1 MSDRRRRNVS
11 DLGPP
16 PRWLNCPRKGD
27 LVAEKFLPFKTPL
40 SGVYDSQ
47 VPEANR
53 FYPSMLL
60 ASLARYKVKL
70 GLWIDLTNTGRFYD
84 RKEVEECGV
93 KYLKLQCRG
102 HGECPSV
109 EQTQTFIQLCQ
120 NFISQNPLEVIGVHC
135 THGFNRTGFL
145 IAAYLVENM
154 SWGVE
159 AAVQAVSVAR
169 PPGIYKGD
177 YLLELFKRYGDMAET
192 PPPPPRPAWC
202 DEEDD
207 DVDDDGNALGAD
219 DGGTDSPIHTK
230 RRKEFNKKNPTFM
243 EGVPGIQPIT
253 TQPKLVQIQRR
264 CQHMCHWESSG
275 FPGSQPVSM
284 DNSNLQ
290 MLKHKPYKVSWKA
303 DGTRYMMLIDGE
315 NEVYFVDRDNCVF
328 QASGL
333 WFPRRKEPGSH
344 IQNTLVDGE
353 MIIDK
358 AEGKDVPR
366 YLIYDIVRIEVR
378 LPGGLGRGLT
388 DWDVAGAGGGQD
400 GLQRTPHLH
409 LEGDLRAPQAGHEGG
424 PHRPQQGALWG
435 ATEGLLGPHL
445 HRVASEREV
454 LPEDVS
460 RSRRPHLS
468 THTRPV
474 HLRAK
479 PQRAQVETAAPQLRG
494 FPAQDLQGE
503 RSRPGAQTGWSTV
516 CRRIRPAFGKY
527 QGNQGNQG
535 PGQQDPGVQVGQ
547 EPVGVAAGAD
557 GQVLPQQLQHGHG
570 CPAEHQQTGDQG
582 DPLGV
587 HPEGAV
593 AAPSQGAPL
602 RRQPAH
608 ATPQDGSMNALSGR
622 IYFASVGLRRAG
634 IGTDLCSS
642 KTARTN

>member
-202 DEEDD
+202 DAGSIDWISEEDD

-366 YLIYDIVRIEVR
+366 YLIYDIVRIEGQEVGKTDFNVR
-378 LPGGLGRGLT
+378 LICISKEICEPRKRAMKEGRIDRSKEPFGVRQKDFWDLT
-388 DWDVAGAGGGQD
+388 CTESVGTLSPSLSADTRGST
-400 GLQRTPHLH
+400 RTSLALPNERPAVNVLKWKPPHLNSVDFR
-409 LEGDLRAPQAGHEGG
+409 LKIFKESG
-424 PHRPQQGALWG
+424 QGLV
-435 ATEGLLGPHL
+435 P
-445 HRVASEREV
+445 
-454 LPEDVS
+454 
-460 RSRRPHLS
+460 
-468 THTRPV
+468 
-474 HLRAK
+474 K
-479 PQRAQVETAAPQLRG
+479 
-494 FPAQDLQGE
+494 
-503 RSRPGAQTGWSTV
+503 
-516 CRRIRPAFGKY
+516 
-527 QGNQGNQG
+527 
-535 PGQQDPGVQVGQ
+535 QVGQ
-547 EPVGVAAGAD
+547 LFVGGF
-557 GQVLPQQLQHGHG
+557 
-570 CPAEHQQTGDQG
+570 DQ
-582 DPLGV
+582 PLGSIKV
-587 HPEGAV
+587 TKAIKALDNKILECKWDKNQWVLLRERTDKSFPNSYSTAMGVLQSISKPVTKEILLEFIQKERWQPPHRGP
-593 AAPSQGAPL
+593 PSVDSQLMP
-602 RRQPAH
+602 P
-608 ATPQDGSMNALSGR
+608 PKM
-622 IYFASVGLRRAG
+622 
-634 IGTDLCSS
+634 
-642 KTARTN
+642 AR